1 MNSKS
6 NTIQFE
12 LPVSLECTQPTEFR
26 NIERDE
32 VRLLVTTDSDHT
44 RHTTFRNVD
53 QYLQKG
59 DVLVVNTSATRAS
72 ALPVVLPSNRL
83 GMAHFSTRVNDSEWL
98 IEIREIEGEK
108 TVRWKEGKRGMKFH
122 LPDGADITLKRKFY
136 KERKLLHLWVAE
148 FTSLQKQESYLAEHA
163 QPIKYDHLNEHYPL
177 DFYQSVFSLHPGSS
191 EMPSAG
197 RGFTKDLVER
207 LLEKGV
213 VIAPILLHTGV
224 SSLEENES
232 PYAEY
237 MEVDQASATLINNA
251 KKQGRKIIAVGTTG
265 IRAIESAVN
274 ESGEVIPNTGVTNLF
289 IDNDYKM
296 KVINGLLTG
305 FHEPRASHLQMLQS
319 LAGFD
324 HIERA
329 YKSALDNNYF
339 WHQFGDLHLILPWR
353 Y

>member
-32 VRLLVTTDSDHT
+32 VRLLVTTDSDYT

-72 ALPVVLPSNRL
+72 ALPVVLPGNRL

-98 IEIREIEGEK
+98 IEIREIEREK
-108 TVRWKEGKRGMKFH
+108 TVRWKEGKREMKFH

-148 FTSLQKQESYLAEHA
+148 FTSPQEQESYLAEHA

-177 DFYQSVFSLHPGSS
+177 DFYQTVFSLHPGSS

-213 VIAPILLHTGV
+213 VIAPMLLHTGV

-251 KKQGRKIIAVGTTG
+251 KKKGRKIIAVGTTG

-274 ESGEVIPNTGVTNLF
+274 ERGEVIPYTGVTNLF